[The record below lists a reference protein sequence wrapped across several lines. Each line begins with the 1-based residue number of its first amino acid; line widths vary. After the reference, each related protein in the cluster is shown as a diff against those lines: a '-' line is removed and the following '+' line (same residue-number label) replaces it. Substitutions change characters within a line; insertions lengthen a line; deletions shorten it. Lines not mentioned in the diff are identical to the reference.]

1 MGEERNSKDDDPFLG
16 RMVGDRFRVVAAL
29 ARGGMG
35 RVYRAV
41 QEPLGRDVALKI
53 LDIQELRDSTGG
65 DAAGKGFASRFF
77 LEAESVAKLSHPNTV
92 TVHDYGTMEDG
103 ACFIAMEL
111 LDGRTLG
118 ELISAD
124 APLAPRRAL
133 RIGLQICASLS
144 EAHARGL
151 IHRDLKPG
159 NVMLIEHGADREF
172 VKVLDFGLVKRE
184 NEESDLTASGALVG
198 TPKYMAPEQVTGEG
212 VGPWSDI
219 YALGA
224 VLYHMLT
231 GQPPFVGDS
240 KFALLAAHMNV
251 EPTPMAEK
259 TPGLEVPARL
269 EAVVMRCLKKAPKDR
284 FASMEE
290 LAEAL
295 VVCGDASALPLSSSL
310 PSSDSLRILLDSAF
324 LPAAASGERAVVHN
338 DTAPTGTVARPSSA
352 RRGAI
357 AAALILPALALGS
370 WAYASGHD
378 VPERTEDSAQH
389 ADPPSPPQLAAPA
402 EQTPATDPQVA
413 DAVQAPSPRAPGIE
427 QVRSEPAGQVRVLLA
442 SEPSG
447 AHARRGEF
455 DLGDTPVTLVI
466 PEGETW
472 TIQLSAA
479 GYVSRNVTATAG
491 QGEVRARLSRAHV
504 RRLRGESSE
513 TPDPAQTERVEPT
526 VEVGMTS
533 GHTDNRDPW
542 ANP

>member
-1 MGEERNSKDDDPFLG
+1 MGEERNLKDGDPFLG
-16 RMVGDRFRVVAAL
+16 RVVGDRYRVVAAL

-65 DAAGKGFASRFF
+65 DAAGKGFADRFF
-77 LEAESVAKLSHPNTV
+77 LEAASVAKLSHPNTV

-111 LDGRTLG
+111 LHGRTLG

-144 EAHARGL
+144 EAHGQGL
-151 IHRDLKPG
+151 VHRDLKPG

-212 VGPWSDI
+212 VGQWSDV

-259 TPGLEVPARL
+259 TPGLDVPPGL
-269 EAVVMRCLKKAPKDR
+269 EAVVMKCLKKAPKDR
-284 FASMEE
+284 FASMEK

-295 VVCGDASALPLSSSL
+295 VLCGDASALPLSSSL
-310 PSSDSLRILLDSAF
+310 PSSDSLRILLDSGGF
-324 LPAAASGERAVVHN
+324 PPPAASGERPMVRV
-338 DTAPTGTVARPSSA
+338 DTAPTGMVARPSSA

-357 AAALILPALALGS
+357 AAALLLPALALGT
-370 WAYASGHD
+370 WAYASGRD
-378 VPERTEDSAQH
+378 VPGRAEAHSTPRAEPQPSTPQFAEPPEETL
-389 ADPPSPPQLAAPA
+389 DPQ
-402 EQTPATDPQVA
+402 ATDT
-413 DAVQAPSPRAPGIE
+413 VQAPSPPLGIE
-427 QVRSEPAGQVRVLLA
+427 QVRSEPAGQVRVVLA
-442 SEPSG
+442 SEPPG
-447 AHARRGEF
+447 AHARHGEF

-472 TIQLSAA
+472 TIRLSAP
-479 GYVSRNVTATAG
+479 GYVSRTVTATRG
-491 QGEVRARLSRAHV
+491 QGEVRARLSRARA
-504 RRLRGESSE
+504 RRPPTGDHAE
-513 TPDPAQTERVEPT
+513 TPEPTQTETPR